1 MAASP
6 ARVAP
11 TPNHEVRC
19 FKFAAHR
26 SVTARDRT
34 STQHAEWQ
42 GPPSSNPT
50 PHCDPH
56 ARSALTHPHSLR
68 GAIEGLIILIFCGIL
83 HTVLT
88 AVRYT
93 TASVANSVTAWSSK
107 PGSRVHSNWLAR
119 SAVNREVASSSLAGS
134 GCTFF
139 FASLWPLYLELT
151 RVRLVRF
158 AFFVTFLPCSPFDLT
173 SWFFFN
179 RSQSKI

>member
-1 MAASP
+1 MLGP
-6 ARVAP
+6 A
-11 TPNHEVRC
+11 PNHELRC
-19 FKFAAHR
+19 FKFVAHR

-34 STQHAEWQ
+34 FTQHAQWQ
-42 GPPSSNPT
+42 AQPPPSPHPT
-50 PHCDPH
+50 
-56 ARSALTHPHSLR
+56 ATHTPAHHTPILFE
-68 GAIEGLIILIFCGIL
+68 GQFEGLIILIFCGIV

-139 FASLWPLYLELT
+139 FASLWPHYLELT

-158 AFFVTFLPCSPFDLT
+158 AIFVTFLPCSPFDLT